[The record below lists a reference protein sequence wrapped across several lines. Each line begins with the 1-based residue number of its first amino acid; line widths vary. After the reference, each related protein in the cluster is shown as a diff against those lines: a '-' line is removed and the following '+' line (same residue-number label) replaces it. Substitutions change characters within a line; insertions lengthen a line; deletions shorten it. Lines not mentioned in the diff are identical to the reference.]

1 MKILRLLLLLV
12 FVFALTAIVAA
23 PGWAQAQGEIAVL
36 SSSYENRFPEELV
49 FRLEAESS
57 AKIEKITLFYAI
69 KGERTSAY
77 AYPDFAPDLRVKAE
91 YALKSNTQKTYLPP
105 GSEIGYYW
113 LIEDVAGHRLQTKE
127 AIFTY
132 DDIRFTWKKATKD
145 GVTLYWYS
153 FQEAFI
159 QALLDEAMAGLE
171 RLSAEAGL
179 SYSNPMKIF
188 VYDSKGDMD
197 PALPPK
203 SETYSQQTVTL
214 GVRLTSQIMLLLGNH
229 PEVKETVVHELSHM
243 VIHQLLEGP
252 FGDLPAW
259 LDEGLAMYAEGK
271 LPERYQSTLNSAI
284 GRDEL
289 ISVRSLSSY
298 SGDPSQ
304 VTIFYA
310 ESWSVVKYLL
320 DTYGREK
327 MAELLNVFKEGSRYD
342 DALQKVYGFDMDG
355 LDAQWRL
362 SLGLKPR
369 PSPQPTAER
378 RIVPTLVPFGA
389 EPQTQPTVSP
399 LTEPAPPSTRNEP
412 KTASAVPLYWLIGGG
427 ALLVAMGIALVATL
441 VLRRRT

>member
-1 MKILRLLLLLV
+1 MKILRLLLLPV
-12 FVFALTAIVAA
+12 CVFALTAIVAA

-69 KGERTSAY
+69 KGEGTSAY
-77 AYPDFAPDLRVKAE
+77 AYPDFVPDLRVKAE

-127 AIFTY
+127 TIFTY

-369 PSPQPTAER
+369 SSPQPTAER
-378 RIVPTLVPFGA
+378 KTVPTLVPFGVEPQA
-389 EPQTQPTVSP
+389 EPTASPFVQATPTPASSGSRMAVSP
-399 LTEPAPPSTRNEP
+399 
-412 KTASAVPLYWLIGGG
+412 YWFIMGGS
-427 ALLVAMGIALVATL
+427 LLVAMIIALV
-441 VLRRRT
+441 VMSVRLRRRA